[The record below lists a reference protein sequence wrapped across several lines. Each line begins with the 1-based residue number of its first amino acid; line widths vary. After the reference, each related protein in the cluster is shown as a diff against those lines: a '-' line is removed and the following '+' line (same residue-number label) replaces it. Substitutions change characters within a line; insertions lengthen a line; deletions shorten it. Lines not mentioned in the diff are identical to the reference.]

1 VACLRTVPFQRR
13 HASEWFHQP
22 RTAPQR
28 LTGGANVEGAQFLNI
43 ARPRTLIEVSEDF
56 SGLDEDSP
64 KSGGATLLAVLAY
77 LILVLVI
84 AAPLIAV
91 LILAA
96 VFFTGGFGGL

>member
-1 VACLRTVPFQRR
+1 
-13 HASEWFHQP
+13 
-22 RTAPQR
+22 
-28 LTGGANVEGAQFLNI
+28 
-43 ARPRTLIEVSEDF
+43 VSEDF

-64 KSGGATLLAVLAY
+64 KSGGTTLVAVLAY
-77 LILVLVI
+77 LVLVLVI